1 MILMTNSYTSIELQV
16 NGQPFVFAVD
26 ATDGSA
32 TQLVN
37 IASSRSIGDTFSA
50 GAVISQARGG
60 YCENFSLQGIRL
72 LDQQGNVAFQFPIVN
87 LESQNADGYYPVGV
101 AVGLNFQLQATTAAS
116 LP

>member
-1 MILMTNSYTSIELQV
+1 VIIMSTSYTSIELEV

-26 ATDGSA
+26 CTDATA
-32 TQLVN
+32 TQLLN
-37 IASSRSIGDTFSA
+37 IASSRSIGDTFSS

>member
-1 MILMTNSYTSIELQV
+1 MIIMTNSYTSIELQV
-16 NGQPFVFAVD
+16 NGQSYVFAVD
-26 ATDGSA
+26 SEDGTA

-37 IASSRSIGDTFSA
+37 ISSSRSIGDTFSA